1 MRKKLLISGTLL
13 VLLTSAC
20 APQAQPTMNPA
31 DVQNTAAA
39 AAFTVVAQ
47 TQAAIPTATPL
58 PPTTTATP
66 LPLPTTTPFPNSTGD
81 PALATAATL
90 LPTGAATTVPQQS
103 SSNTG
108 DDCNKALTSWS
119 GPSARFTIDNQTNP
133 RGEVVLSLYVVTRSG
148 ECGYLTDLSSGPVG
162 SYSAGAFVNGRT
174 NFKVFGG
181 FEIQE
186 GSWKIVVRNDK
197 ILAMAS
203 CHPNC

>member
-1 MRKKLLISGTLL
+1 MLIAGTLL
-13 VLLTSAC
+13 VLLASAC
-20 APQAQPTMNPA
+20 APQAAPTTNPA

-58 PPTTTATP
+58 PPSPSATP
-66 LPLPTTTPFPNSTGD
+66 LPLPTTTPLPNSTLD

-90 LPTGAATTVPQQS
+90 LPPSASTSVPQQA
-103 SSNTG
+103 SNAA

-133 RGEVVLSLYVVTRSG
+133 PGEVVLSLYVVTSRG
-148 ECGYLTDLSSGPVG
+148 ECGYLADLSSGPVG
-162 SYSAGAFVNGRT
+162 SYSAGAFVDGKT

-186 GSWKIVVRNDK
+186 GNWKIVVRNDK
-197 ILAMAS
+197 ILAMAN